1 MAEPIQDPAS
11 PVERRETAGLIASDR
26 VEGTAVYDTSGNR
39 LGSIDTLMIDKV
51 RGHVQYAVLSFG
63 GFLGFG
69 GSHFPLPW
77 DQLRYDVGLGGYVVD
92 LTEEQLA
99 DAPSYRSGET
109 VDWSDEQ
116 WGGRVRGYYG
126 LSPYG
131 SRDGL

>member
-1 MAEPIQDPAS
+1 MSEPIQNQPGAAARQDRA
-11 PVERRETAGLIASDR
+11 ALIASDR

-51 RGHVQYAVLSFG
+51 QGRVEYAVLSFG

-77 DQLRYDVGLGGYVVD
+77 NQLRYDVGLGGYVVD
-92 LTEEQLA
+92 VTEEQLA
-99 DAPSYRSGET
+99 DAPSYKAGET
-109 VDWSDEQ
+109 VDWSDEL
-116 WGGRVRGYYG
+116 WSGRVRGYYG
-126 LSPYG
+126 PSPYG

>member
-1 MAEPIQDPAS
+1 MAEQIHTQAEAAPQRD
-11 PVERRETAGLIASDR
+11 TAGLISSNR
-26 VEGTAVYDTSGNR
+26 VEGTAVFDTSGNR

-51 RGHVQYAVLSFG
+51 RGKVEYAVLSFG

-92 LTEEQLA
+92 VTEEQLVE
-99 DAPSYRSGET
+99 APSFKADET
-109 VDWSDEQ
+109 VDWSDER
-116 WGGRVRGYYG
+116 WSSRVRGYYG
-126 LSPYG
+126 PSPYG